1 MADANGECNIK
12 VLCRFRPLN
21 QSEIIRGDKFIPI
34 FQGEDTVILGGK
46 AYVFDRVFPTNSTQE
61 QVYSTCAK
69 QIVKDVLGGY
79 NGTIFAY
86 GQTSSG
92 KTHTMEGNLHDHQGM
107 GIIPRIAEDIFEHIF
122 AMDENL
128 EFHIKV
134 SYFEIY
140 MDKIRD
146 LLDVTKTNLSVHED
160 KHRVPY
166 VKGCTERFVT
176 SPEEVMDVIDE
187 GKANRHVAVTNM
199 NEHSSRSHSI
209 FLINIKQEN
218 VETEQKLSGKLYL
231 VDLAGSE
238 KVSKTGAEGAV
249 LDEAKNINKSLSA
262 LGNVISALAE
272 GTKSH
277 VPYRD
282 SKMTR
287 ILQDSLGGNCRTT
300 MFICCS
306 PSSYNDT
313 ETKSTLMFGQRA
325 KTIRN
330 TVSVNLELTAEQWK
344 KKYEKEKEKNRSM
357 KETIQRL
364 EAELNCWRNG
374 EDAAV
379 PGQLCE
385 GSEDA
390 PLVLPE
396 SEESVLDVCSPCT
409 PCTPCTPCSIA
420 SSIVVHISEEERQKY
435 EEEIRKLYKQ
445 LDDKDDEINHQS
457 QMVEKLKEQMLDQE
471 ELLASS
477 RGDSEKVQSELGR
490 LQAENESAKAEVKE
504 VLQALEELAVNYD
517 QKSLEVEEKS
527 MQNKLLAEE
536 LSKKMA
542 HLMALE
548 AELSRI
554 QEVSSH
560 QRKRIAEILNGLMR
574 DLSEFSTIVGNK
586 DIKLPVEITGA
597 IEEEFTVARLYIN
610 KIKSEVKSMVK
621 RCRHLENL
629 QTECHRKMEETGREL
644 SSCHLLISQHEV
656 KIRSLTE
663 YMQNVELRKRQLED
677 SYDSLTAELAKLQAQ
692 ESMSQVTRGE
702 NHTSAQNSCDIKRAL
717 EQQMESHR
725 EVHSK
730 QLGRLR
736 DEINEKQKIIDD
748 LTDCN
753 QRQQLELEQLHSDF
767 ERLRSREHHKSRQ
780 LEELTFLHERHEQ
793 SKQDLKGLE
802 ETVARELHTLH
813 NLRKLF
819 VQDLT
824 TRVRKSAQME
834 PDDTGGYITQK
845 QKISFLENNLDQLT
859 KVHKQLVRD
868 NADLRCELPK
878 LEKRL
883 RSTAERVKALEGALK
898 EAKEGAMKDR
908 HRYQQEVERIK
919 DVMRA
924 RAPFRRPHAALIA
937 KPVRPG
943 HYPVCSP
950 TNPFF
955 IRGFSDQP
963 IAFCNAVFHNRNQAA
978 PAAAAAAP
986 AATSAP
992 SSPISV
998 SPTSPSTPES
1008 EPRLPE
1014 SNSNQNSPA
1023 KHLDFQNND
1032 AHDSNVQNNM
1042 PPAES
1047 ESQADNASE
1056 ILDSENGNT
1065 TDINDNSM
1073 CLNVNS
1079 VSRTDV
1085 CDNQDPAKLYSLQ
1098 PEASAS

>member
-1 MADANGECNIK
+1 MADANAECNIK

-21 QSEIIRGDKFIPI
+21 KSEITRGDKFIPI
-34 FQGEDTVILGGK
+34 FQKEDTVFFGGK
-46 AYVFDRVFPTNSTQE
+46 AYAFDSVFPTNATQE
-61 QVYSTCAK
+61 QIYNASAK

-79 NGTIFAY
+79 NGTVFAY

-92 KTHTMEGNLHDHQGM
+92 KTYTMEGSLHDPEGM
-107 GIIPRIAEDIFEHIF
+107 GIIPRISEDIFEHIF
-122 AMDENL
+122 ALDENL

-146 LLDVTKTNLSVHED
+146 LLDVTKNNLSVHED
-160 KHRVPY
+160 KYRVPY

-218 VETEQKLSGKLYL
+218 VETEQKLVGKLYL

-238 KVSKTGAEGAV
+238 KVSKTGAEGSV

-262 LGNVISALAE
+262 LGNVIAALAE

-306 PSSYNDT
+306 PSSYNDA

-330 TVSVNLELTAEQWK
+330 TVTVNLELTAEQWK

-357 KETIQRL
+357 KEAMQKL
-364 EAELNCWRNG
+364 EAELSRWRRG
-374 EDAAV
+374 EDVVLEPLSPETDDASLA
-379 PGQLCE
+379 PA
-385 GSEDA
+385 GSEE
-390 PLVLPE
+390 PL
-396 SEESVLDVCSPCT
+396 LDLCSPCT
-409 PCTPCTPCSIA
+409 PCTPCTPCSPCSFA

-445 LDDKDDEINHQS
+445 LDEKDDEINHQS

-477 RGDSEKVQSELGR
+477 RGDSERVQSELGR
-490 LQAENESAKAEVKE
+490 LQTENDSAKAEVKE
-504 VLQALEELAVNYD
+504 VLQALEELAVNFD

-527 MQNKLLAEE
+527 AQNKLLAEE
-536 LSKKMA
+536 LSKKMT
-542 HLMALE
+542 HLVALE
-548 AELSRI
+548 VELSRT

-560 QRKRIAEILNGLMR
+560 QRKRTAEFVNVMMK
-574 DLSEFSTIVGNK
+574 DLSEFSAIVGNR
-586 DIKLPVEITGA
+586 DIKLPMEITGV
-597 IEEEFTVARLYIN
+597 IEEEFTVARLYIS

-621 RCRHLENL
+621 RCHNLENL
-629 QTECHRKMEETGREL
+629 QTECHRKMEETDREM
-644 SSCHLLISQHEV
+644 SSCHLRISQHEA

-663 YMQNVELRKRQLED
+663 YTQSVELRKRQLED
-677 SYDSLTAELAKLQAQ
+677 SYDRLSQELAELQAR
-692 ESMSQVTRGE
+692 ERMSQLTGGKT
-702 NHTSAQNSCDIKRAL
+702 HTPDRDWCDVQRAL

-725 EVHSK
+725 EAHGK
-730 QLGRLR
+730 QLSRLR
-736 DEINEKQKIIDD
+736 DEINEKQRTISD
-748 LTDCN
+748 LSDCN
-753 QRQQLELEQLHSDF
+753 QRQRLELKQ
-767 ERLRSREHHKSRQ
+767 LRSDYECLRTQEHHKSRQ

-793 SKQDLKGLE
+793 SKQDLEGLE

-819 VQDLT
+819 VQDLS
-824 TRVRKSAQME
+824 TRVRKSAGME
-834 PDDTGGYITQK
+834 HDDSGGYVTQK
-845 QKISFLENNLDQLT
+845 QKISFLENNLEQLT

-883 RSTAERVKALEGALK
+883 RSTADRVKALEGALK

-919 DVMRA
+919 DVMRV
-924 RAPFRRPHAALIA
+924 RTPFRRPHAAQIA

-943 HYPVCSP
+943 HYPPCCP

-955 IRGFSDQP
+955 LRGYSEHPF
-963 IAFCNAVFHNRNQAA
+963 AFYKAPWHVRKSQEEGA
-978 PAAAAAAP
+978 PATPEAEPDTEDAN
-986 AATSAP
+986 
-992 SSPISV
+992 SSPG
-998 SPTSPSTPES
+998 
-1008 EPRLPE
+1008 
-1014 SNSNQNSPA
+1014 SPA
-1023 KHLDFQNND
+1023 KSPEPNSND
-1032 AHDSNVQNNM
+1032 AHQEVQGNM
-1042 PPAES
+1042 LTAEPL
-1047 ESQADNASE
+1047 SQADKSAAE
-1056 ILDSENGNT
+1056 MLDSENGNT

-1079 VSRTDV
+1079 TSRTDV

-1098 PEASAS
+1098 PEVSNS

>member
-924 RAPFRRPHAALIA
+924 RAPFRRPHAALIGLRLNQKA
-937 KPVRPG
+937 KQTTLLKYSIQKTETPQISMTTELMCVTIRTQLNST
-943 HYPVCSP
+943 VCSQ
-950 TNPFF
+950 
-955 IRGFSDQP
+955 RLQP
-963 IAFCNAVFHNRNQAA
+963 A
-978 PAAAAAAP
+978 
-986 AATSAP
+986 
-992 SSPISV
+992 
-998 SPTSPSTPES
+998 
-1008 EPRLPE
+1008 
-1014 SNSNQNSPA
+1014 NSP
-1023 KHLDFQNND
+1023 
-1032 AHDSNVQNNM
+1032 
-1042 PPAES
+1042 E
-1047 ESQADNASE
+1047 QADVFS
-1056 ILDSENGNT
+1056 
-1065 TDINDNSM
+1065 
-1073 CLNVNS
+1073 
-1079 VSRTDV
+1079 
-1085 CDNQDPAKLYSLQ
+1085 
-1098 PEASAS
+1098 EASVNLHAADHCPPSLPFLSHPPHLL

>member
-1 MADANGECNIK
+1 MADANAECNIK

-21 QSEIIRGDKFIPI
+21 QSEIIRGDKFIPL

-46 AYVFDRVFPTNSTQE
+46 SYVFDQVFPTNATQE
-61 QVYSTCAK
+61 QVYNTCAK
-69 QIVKDVLGGY
+69 QIVRDVLGGY

-92 KTHTMEGNLHDHQGM
+92 KTHTMEGNLHDPQGM

-134 SYFEIY
+134 GVDFKLCLKLY
-140 MDKIRD
+140 MLI
-146 LLDVTKTNLSVHED
+146 
-160 KHRVPY
+160 
-166 VKGCTERFVT
+166 VKCGCTERFVT

-209 FLINIKQEN
+209 FLINIKQEH

-306 PSSYNDT
+306 PSSYNDA

-364 EAELNCWRNG
+364 EAELNRWRNG
-374 EDAAV
+374 NNCT
-379 PGQLCE
+379 GIM
-385 GSEDA
+385 
-390 PLVLPE
+390 LP
-396 SEESVLDVCSPCT
+396 CS
-409 PCTPCTPCSIA
+409 PCSIA

-490 LQAENESAKAEVKE
+490 LQTENDSAKAEVKE

-517 QKSLEVEEKS
+517 QKSLEVEEKT

-536 LSKKMA
+536 LAKKMV
-542 HLMALE
+542 E

-574 DLSEFSTIVGNK
+574 DLSEFSTIVGNR
-586 DIKLPVEITGA
+586 DIKLPMEITGA
-597 IEEEFTVARLYIN
+597 IEEEFTVARLYIS

-629 QTECHRKMEETGREL
+629 QMECHRKMEETGREL
-644 SSCHLLISQHEV
+644 SSCHLLISQHGA

-663 YMQNVELRKRQLED
+663 YMQNVEQKKRQLED
-677 SYDSLTAELAKLQAQ
+677 SYDSLSEELAKLQAQ
-692 ESMSQVTRGE
+692 GRVMYIIIVKDRSTVV
-702 NHTSAQNSCDIKRAL
+702 ARAL

-725 EVHSK
+725 EAHSK

-753 QRQQLELEQLHSDF
+753 QRQQLELEQLHDDF
-767 ERLRSREHHKSRQ
+767 ERLRSQEHHKSRQ

-824 TRVRKSAQME
+824 TRVRKSAELE

-908 HRYQQEVERIK
+908 RRYQQEVERIK

-924 RAPFRRPHAALIA
+924 RNPFRRPHAAQIA

-943 HYPVCSP
+943 HYPACSP

-955 IRGFSDQP
+955 IRGYSDHP
-963 IAFCNAVFHNRNQAA
+963 IAFCNTVFHNSNNQQAAASAA
-978 PAAAAAAP
+978 PA
-986 AATSAP
+986 S
-992 SSPISV
+992 
-998 SPTSPSTPES
+998 PES

-1014 SNSNQNSPA
+1014 DDSNQNSPV
-1023 KHLDFQNND
+1023 KHLDSQNDDND
-1032 AHDSNVQNNM
+1032 NTQNNM
-1042 PPAES
+1042 
-1047 ESQADNASE
+1047 
-1056 ILDSENGNT
+1056 
-1065 TDINDNSM
+1065 
-1073 CLNVNS
+1073 
-1079 VSRTDV
+1079 
-1085 CDNQDPAKLYSLQ
+1085 
-1098 PEASAS
+1098 